1 MALTYSQLVT
11 AIQDYTSN
19 SESSFVANIPL
30 FVQQAEERIYNS
42 VQIPALRKNQLG
54 TMTSGNQYLSLPAD
68 WLYTYSVS
76 VIDPATNQ
84 YSFLLN
90 KDVNYIRQAFP
101 VASANG
107 KPTHYAI
114 FDENSLILGPT
125 PNLNYQ
131 VELHYGYYPESI
143 VTAGTTWISTEFE
156 NVLLYG
162 CLREAYLYM
171 KGDQDMVT
179 YYEGKYQEGILLL
192 KQLAEGKNR
201 QDMYRTPQAR
211 YPVS

>member
-1 MALTYSQLVT
+1 MLTYSQLVT
-11 AIQDYTSN
+11 AIQDYTGN
-19 SESSFVANIPL
+19 TESSFVANIPL

-42 VQIPALRKNQLG
+42 VQLPALRKNQLG
-54 TMTSGNQYLSLPAD
+54 TMSSGNQYLSLPVD
-68 WLYTYSVS
+68 WLYNYSVS
-76 VIDPATNQ
+76 VIDPTTNE

-101 VASANG
+101 SASANG

-143 VTAGTTWISTEFE
+143 VTAGTTWLSTEFE

>member
-11 AIQDYTSN
+11 AIQDYTGN
-19 SESSFVANIPL
+19 SESSFVANISL

-42 VQIPALRKNQLG
+42 VQLPALRKNQLG
-54 TMTSGNQYLSLPAD
+54 TMSSGNQYLSLPAD

-76 VIDPATNQ
+76 VIDPSTNE
-84 YSFLLN
+84 YTFLLN

-143 VTAGTTWISTEFE
+143 VTAGTTWLSTEFE

-179 YYEGKYQEGILLL
+179 YYEGKYQEGVLLL